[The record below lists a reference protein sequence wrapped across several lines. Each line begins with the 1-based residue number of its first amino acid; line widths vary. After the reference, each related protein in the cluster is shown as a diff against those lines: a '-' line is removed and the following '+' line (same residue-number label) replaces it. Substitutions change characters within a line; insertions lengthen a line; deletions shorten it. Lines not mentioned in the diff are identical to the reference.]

1 MTLRARIFGFT
12 VIAAAVAGAAVAQI
26 PQRGQAP
33 DSARIAAAK
42 DMMVQI
48 GAVKQFDEVMPLIFD
63 QLSRSFISLAP
74 GKAAEIRDVFDLLV
88 PRFMQRKGELINQIA
103 VLYAEELT
111 LPEINAIVAFYKS
124 PIGLKFSGVQQ
135 KVLRESMLI
144 GQRWGERI
152 GRDLEQEA
160 RRELRRRGVDL

>member
-1 MTLRARIFGFT
+1 
-12 VIAAAVAGAAVAQI
+12 
-26 PQRGQAP
+26 
-33 DSARIAAAK
+33 
-42 DMMVQI
+42 
-48 GAVKQFDEVMPLIFD
+48 MPLIFD

-88 PRFMQRKGELINQIA
+88 PRFMKRKGELIEQIA

-111 LPEINAIVAFYKS
+111 LPEINGIVAFYNS
-124 PIGLKFSGVQQ
+124 PIGLKFASVQQ